1 MRFLNQF
8 NEFNFVQFSEG
19 KTFNVVE
26 VAPWQDY
33 KTKELLGT
41 EVTVVIM
48 TDNTNYGEKK
58 TGTNRFEKLK
68 FKLRKQVDVPVDAK
82 DIELFDS
89 LPRIH
94 LYCCHVVISDG
105 KLVILWFTELSLP
118 IIRHF
123 TIVSYPQKGR

>member
-68 FKLRKQVDVPVDAK
+68 FKLRKQVDVPVDAQVIPINPVGK
-82 DIELFDS
+82 VYGDFNQNLSVHCDDIR
-89 LPRIH
+89 P
-94 LYCCHVVISDG
+94 CHPS
-105 KLVILWFTELSLP
+105 FA
-118 IIRHF
+118 F
-123 TIVSYPQKGR
+123 Y

>member
-58 TGTNRFEKLK
+58 TGTNRF
-68 FKLRKQVDVPVDAK
+68 DG
-82 DIELFDS
+82 I
-89 LPRIH
+89 
-94 LYCCHVVISDG
+94 CC
-105 KLVILWFTELSLP
+105 T
-118 IIRHF
+118 
-123 TIVSYPQKGR
+123 KG

>member
-58 TGTNRFEKLK
+58 TGTNRFEKLNIK
-68 FKLRKQVDVPVDAK
+68 VSKIISVPENA
-82 DIELFDS
+82 
-89 LPRIH
+89 
-94 LYCCHVVISDG
+94 VVIPVNAVG
-105 KLVILWFTELSLP
+105 TIYGEFRNQLS
-118 IIRHF
+118 IKAEDIR
-123 TIVSYPQKGR
+123 IVQPPKQ